1 MEDHKK
7 AHRKFTGIILDYE
20 RRLVESDFD
29 IRIVKD
35 LAGTL
40 TAWLIYHVA
49 DADQRIAKGDTGAG
63 LTLAQSFLNIFSDS
77 ALDVMEK
84 MAGFSANDI
93 EEQFVSNKRVQ
104 GDIFVEIGL
113 IGDLKGRIIFG
124 FSKELAFKLIEI
136 MTFVEPAEID
146 ELVCSAL
153 AELSN
158 ITCGNAATALTE
170 HGKVCDIKTPVV
182 TAEPPCGL
190 IDGMVLQTNVLF
202 SGTIKENMR
211 WGNKQATD
219 EEIIEACKIAQA
231 DEFIQEFK
239 DGYDT
244 KIERGG
250 ANVSGGQRQR
260 LCIARALLMNPKILI
275 LDDSTSAVD
284 TKTDSLIRHGFAS
297 SLKETTKIIIGQRI
311 SSIQDAD
318 RIIVMNDGRID
329 AIGTHDDLV
338 ANNAIYRE
346 VYKMQTQG
354 KGVADAE

>member
-1 MEDHKK
+1 MWKESYRIGIDLIDRQHEELFRATDTLVRAIEANADKQTFRQTITFLKDYTVRHFHDEEAYQASIHYSGMEDHKK
-7 AHRKFTGIILDYE
+7 AHRKFTRIILDYE

-190 IDGMVLQTNVLF
+190 IDGMVLQTNVGGL
-202 SGTIKENMR
+202 
-211 WGNKQATD
+211 
-219 EEIIEACKIAQA
+219 EIVVQ
-231 DEFIQEFK
+231 
-239 DGYDT
+239 
-244 KIERGG
+244 
-250 ANVSGGQRQR
+250 
-260 LCIARALLMNPKILI
+260 M
-275 LDDSTSAVD
+275 
-284 TKTDSLIRHGFAS
+284 
-297 SLKETTKIIIGQRI
+297 
-311 SSIQDAD
+311 
-318 RIIVMNDGRID
+318 
-329 AIGTHDDLV
+329 
-338 ANNAIYRE
+338 E
-346 VYKMQTQG
+346 V
-354 KGVADAE
+354 

>member
-1 MEDHKK
+1 MWKESYRIGIDLIDRQHEELFRATDTLVRAIEANADKQTFRQTITFLKDYTVRHFHDEEAYQASIHYSGMEDHKK

-20 RRLVESDFD
+20 RRLVASDFD

-93 EEQFVSNKRVQ
+93 EEQFVSNKRVH

-190 IDGMVLQTNVLF
+190 IDGMVLQTNVGGL
-202 SGTIKENMR
+202 
-211 WGNKQATD
+211 
-219 EEIIEACKIAQA
+219 EIVVQ
-231 DEFIQEFK
+231 
-239 DGYDT
+239 
-244 KIERGG
+244 
-250 ANVSGGQRQR
+250 
-260 LCIARALLMNPKILI
+260 M
-275 LDDSTSAVD
+275 
-284 TKTDSLIRHGFAS
+284 
-297 SLKETTKIIIGQRI
+297 
-311 SSIQDAD
+311 
-318 RIIVMNDGRID
+318 
-329 AIGTHDDLV
+329 
-338 ANNAIYRE
+338 E
-346 VYKMQTQG
+346 V
-354 KGVADAE
+354 

>member
-1 MEDHKK
+1 MWKESYRIGIDLIDRQHEELFRATDTLVRAIEANADKQTFRQTITFLKDYTVRHFHDEEAYQASIHYSGMEDHKK

-35 LAGTL
+35 LAGTM

-190 IDGMVLQTNVLF
+190 IDGMVLQTNVGGL
-202 SGTIKENMR
+202 
-211 WGNKQATD
+211 
-219 EEIIEACKIAQA
+219 EIVVQ
-231 DEFIQEFK
+231 
-239 DGYDT
+239 
-244 KIERGG
+244 
-250 ANVSGGQRQR
+250 
-260 LCIARALLMNPKILI
+260 M
-275 LDDSTSAVD
+275 
-284 TKTDSLIRHGFAS
+284 
-297 SLKETTKIIIGQRI
+297 
-311 SSIQDAD
+311 
-318 RIIVMNDGRID
+318 
-329 AIGTHDDLV
+329 
-338 ANNAIYRE
+338 E
-346 VYKMQTQG
+346 V
-354 KGVADAE
+354 

>member
-1 MEDHKK
+1 MWKESYRIGIDLIDRQHEELFRATDTLVRAIEANADKQTFRQTITFLKDYTVRHFQDEEAYQASIHYSGMEDHKK
-7 AHRKFTGIILDYE
+7 AHRKFTEIILDYE

-190 IDGMVLQTNVLF
+190 IDGMMLQTNVGGL
-202 SGTIKENMR
+202 
-211 WGNKQATD
+211 
-219 EEIIEACKIAQA
+219 EIVVQ
-231 DEFIQEFK
+231 
-239 DGYDT
+239 
-244 KIERGG
+244 
-250 ANVSGGQRQR
+250 
-260 LCIARALLMNPKILI
+260 M
-275 LDDSTSAVD
+275 
-284 TKTDSLIRHGFAS
+284 
-297 SLKETTKIIIGQRI
+297 
-311 SSIQDAD
+311 
-318 RIIVMNDGRID
+318 
-329 AIGTHDDLV
+329 
-338 ANNAIYRE
+338 E
-346 VYKMQTQG
+346 V
-354 KGVADAE
+354 

>member
-1 MEDHKK
+1 MWKESYRIGIDLIDRQHEELFRATDTLVRAIEANADKQTFRQTITFLKDYTVRHFHDEEAYQASIHYSGMEDHKK

-63 LTLAQSFLNIFSDS
+63 LTLAQSFLNIFSAS

-190 IDGMVLQTNVLF
+190 IDGMVLQTNVGGL
-202 SGTIKENMR
+202 
-211 WGNKQATD
+211 
-219 EEIIEACKIAQA
+219 EIVVQ
-231 DEFIQEFK
+231 
-239 DGYDT
+239 
-244 KIERGG
+244 
-250 ANVSGGQRQR
+250 
-260 LCIARALLMNPKILI
+260 M
-275 LDDSTSAVD
+275 
-284 TKTDSLIRHGFAS
+284 
-297 SLKETTKIIIGQRI
+297 
-311 SSIQDAD
+311 
-318 RIIVMNDGRID
+318 
-329 AIGTHDDLV
+329 
-338 ANNAIYRE
+338 E
-346 VYKMQTQG
+346 V
-354 KGVADAE
+354 

>member
-1 MEDHKK
+1 MWKESYRIGIDLIDRQHEELFRATDTLVRAIEANADKQTFRQTITFLKDYTVRHFHDEEAYQASIHYSGMEDHKK

-170 HGKVCDIKTPVV
+170 HGKVCDIKTPV
-182 TAEPPCGL
+182 A
-190 IDGMVLQTNVLF
+190 
-202 SGTIKENMR
+202 
-211 WGNKQATD
+211 
-219 EEIIEACKIAQA
+219 
-231 DEFIQEFK
+231 
-239 DGYDT
+239 
-244 KIERGG
+244 
-250 ANVSGGQRQR
+250 VSYTHLRAHETGRNLVCR
-260 LCIARALLMNPKILI
+260 LLLEKKKP
-275 LDDSTSAVD
+275 
-284 TKTDSLIRHGFAS
+284 
-297 SLKETTKIIIGQRI
+297 
-311 SSIQDAD
+311 
-318 RIIVMNDGRID
+318 
-329 AIGTHDDLV
+329 
-338 ANNAIYRE
+338 
-346 VYKMQTQG
+346 
-354 KGVADAE
+354 

>member
-1 MEDHKK
+1 MWKESYRIGIDLIDRQHEELFRATDTLVRAIEANADKQTFRQTITFLKDYTVRHFHDEEAYQASIHYSGMEDHKK
-7 AHRKFTGIILDYE
+7 AHRKFTEIILDYE

-190 IDGMVLQTNVLF
+190 IDGMVLQTNVGGL
-202 SGTIKENMR
+202 
-211 WGNKQATD
+211 
-219 EEIIEACKIAQA
+219 EIVVQ
-231 DEFIQEFK
+231 
-239 DGYDT
+239 
-244 KIERGG
+244 
-250 ANVSGGQRQR
+250 
-260 LCIARALLMNPKILI
+260 M
-275 LDDSTSAVD
+275 
-284 TKTDSLIRHGFAS
+284 
-297 SLKETTKIIIGQRI
+297 
-311 SSIQDAD
+311 
-318 RIIVMNDGRID
+318 
-329 AIGTHDDLV
+329 
-338 ANNAIYRE
+338 E
-346 VYKMQTQG
+346 V
-354 KGVADAE
+354 

>member
-1 MEDHKK
+1 MWKESYRIGIDLIDRQHEELFRATDTLVRAIEANADKQTFRQTITFLKDYTVRHFHDEEAYQASIHYSGMEDHKK

-40 TAWLIYHVA
+40 TTWLIYHVA

-190 IDGMVLQTNVLF
+190 IDGMVLQTNVGGL
-202 SGTIKENMR
+202 
-211 WGNKQATD
+211 
-219 EEIIEACKIAQA
+219 EIVVQ
-231 DEFIQEFK
+231 
-239 DGYDT
+239 
-244 KIERGG
+244 
-250 ANVSGGQRQR
+250 
-260 LCIARALLMNPKILI
+260 M
-275 LDDSTSAVD
+275 
-284 TKTDSLIRHGFAS
+284 
-297 SLKETTKIIIGQRI
+297 
-311 SSIQDAD
+311 
-318 RIIVMNDGRID
+318 
-329 AIGTHDDLV
+329 
-338 ANNAIYRE
+338 E
-346 VYKMQTQG
+346 V
-354 KGVADAE
+354 

>member
-1 MEDHKK
+1 MWKESYRIGIDLIDRQHEELFRATDTLVRAIEANADKQTFRQTITFLKDYTVRHFHDEEAYQASIHYSGMEDHKK

-190 IDGMVLQTNVLF
+190 IDVMMLQTNVGGL
-202 SGTIKENMR
+202 
-211 WGNKQATD
+211 
-219 EEIIEACKIAQA
+219 EIVVQ
-231 DEFIQEFK
+231 
-239 DGYDT
+239 
-244 KIERGG
+244 
-250 ANVSGGQRQR
+250 
-260 LCIARALLMNPKILI
+260 M
-275 LDDSTSAVD
+275 
-284 TKTDSLIRHGFAS
+284 
-297 SLKETTKIIIGQRI
+297 
-311 SSIQDAD
+311 
-318 RIIVMNDGRID
+318 
-329 AIGTHDDLV
+329 
-338 ANNAIYRE
+338 E
-346 VYKMQTQG
+346 V
-354 KGVADAE
+354 

>member
-1 MEDHKK
+1 MWKESYRIGIDLIDRQHEELFRATDTLVRAIEANADKQTFRQTITFLKDYTVRHFHDEEAYQASIHYSGMEDHKK

-190 IDGMVLQTNVLF
+190 IDGMMLQTNVGGL
-202 SGTIKENMR
+202 
-211 WGNKQATD
+211 
-219 EEIIEACKIAQA
+219 EIVVQ
-231 DEFIQEFK
+231 
-239 DGYDT
+239 
-244 KIERGG
+244 
-250 ANVSGGQRQR
+250 
-260 LCIARALLMNPKILI
+260 M
-275 LDDSTSAVD
+275 
-284 TKTDSLIRHGFAS
+284 
-297 SLKETTKIIIGQRI
+297 
-311 SSIQDAD
+311 
-318 RIIVMNDGRID
+318 
-329 AIGTHDDLV
+329 
-338 ANNAIYRE
+338 E
-346 VYKMQTQG
+346 V
-354 KGVADAE
+354 

>member
-1 MEDHKK
+1 MWKESYRIGIDLIDRQHEELFRATDTLVRAIEANADKQTFRQTITFLKDYTVRHFHDEEAYQASIHYSGMEDHKK

-20 RRLVESDFD
+20 RRLVASDFD

-84 MAGFSANDI
+84 IAGFSANAI

-190 IDGMVLQTNVLF
+190 IDGMVLQTNVGGL
-202 SGTIKENMR
+202 
-211 WGNKQATD
+211 
-219 EEIIEACKIAQA
+219 EIVVQ
-231 DEFIQEFK
+231 
-239 DGYDT
+239 
-244 KIERGG
+244 
-250 ANVSGGQRQR
+250 
-260 LCIARALLMNPKILI
+260 M
-275 LDDSTSAVD
+275 
-284 TKTDSLIRHGFAS
+284 
-297 SLKETTKIIIGQRI
+297 
-311 SSIQDAD
+311 
-318 RIIVMNDGRID
+318 
-329 AIGTHDDLV
+329 
-338 ANNAIYRE
+338 E
-346 VYKMQTQG
+346 V
-354 KGVADAE
+354 

>member
-1 MEDHKK
+1 MWKESYRIGIDLIDRQHEELFRATDTLVRAIEANADKQTFRQTITFLKDYTVRHFHDEEAYQASIHYSGMEDHKK

-104 GDIFVEIGL
+104 GEIFVEIGL

-158 ITCGNAATALTE
+158 IPCGNAATALTE

-190 IDGMVLQTNVLF
+190 IDGMVLQTNVGGL
-202 SGTIKENMR
+202 
-211 WGNKQATD
+211 
-219 EEIIEACKIAQA
+219 EIVVQ
-231 DEFIQEFK
+231 
-239 DGYDT
+239 
-244 KIERGG
+244 
-250 ANVSGGQRQR
+250 
-260 LCIARALLMNPKILI
+260 M
-275 LDDSTSAVD
+275 
-284 TKTDSLIRHGFAS
+284 
-297 SLKETTKIIIGQRI
+297 
-311 SSIQDAD
+311 
-318 RIIVMNDGRID
+318 
-329 AIGTHDDLV
+329 
-338 ANNAIYRE
+338 E
-346 VYKMQTQG
+346 V
-354 KGVADAE
+354 

>member
-1 MEDHKK
+1 MWKESYRIGIDLIDRQHEELFRATDTLVRAIEANADKQTFRQTITFLKDYTVRHFHDEEAYQASIHYSGMEDHKK

-20 RRLVESDFD
+20 RRLVASDFD

-170 HGKVCDIKTPVV
+170 HGKVCEIKTPVV
-182 TAEPPCGL
+182 TAEPTCGL
-190 IDGMVLQTNVLF
+190 IDGMVLQTNVGGL
-202 SGTIKENMR
+202 
-211 WGNKQATD
+211 
-219 EEIIEACKIAQA
+219 EIVVQ
-231 DEFIQEFK
+231 
-239 DGYDT
+239 
-244 KIERGG
+244 
-250 ANVSGGQRQR
+250 
-260 LCIARALLMNPKILI
+260 M
-275 LDDSTSAVD
+275 
-284 TKTDSLIRHGFAS
+284 
-297 SLKETTKIIIGQRI
+297 
-311 SSIQDAD
+311 
-318 RIIVMNDGRID
+318 
-329 AIGTHDDLV
+329 
-338 ANNAIYRE
+338 E
-346 VYKMQTQG
+346 V
-354 KGVADAE
+354 

>member
-1 MEDHKK
+1 MWKESYRIGIDLIDRQHEELFRATDTLVRAIEANADKQTFRQTITFLKDYTVRHFHDEEAYQASIHYSGMEDHKK

-113 IGDLKGRIIFG
+113 IGRIIFG

-190 IDGMVLQTNVLF
+190 IDGMVLQTNVGGL
-202 SGTIKENMR
+202 
-211 WGNKQATD
+211 
-219 EEIIEACKIAQA
+219 EIVVQ
-231 DEFIQEFK
+231 
-239 DGYDT
+239 
-244 KIERGG
+244 
-250 ANVSGGQRQR
+250 
-260 LCIARALLMNPKILI
+260 M
-275 LDDSTSAVD
+275 
-284 TKTDSLIRHGFAS
+284 
-297 SLKETTKIIIGQRI
+297 
-311 SSIQDAD
+311 
-318 RIIVMNDGRID
+318 
-329 AIGTHDDLV
+329 
-338 ANNAIYRE
+338 E
-346 VYKMQTQG
+346 V
-354 KGVADAE
+354 

>member
-1 MEDHKK
+1 MWKESYRIGIDLIDRQHEELFRATDTLVRAIEANADKQTFRQTITFLKDYTVRHFHDEEAYQASIHYSGMEDHKK

-190 IDGMVLQTNVLF
+190 IDGMVLQTNVGGL
-202 SGTIKENMR
+202 
-211 WGNKQATD
+211 
-219 EEIIEACKIAQA
+219 EIVVQ
-231 DEFIQEFK
+231 
-239 DGYDT
+239 
-244 KIERGG
+244 
-250 ANVSGGQRQR
+250 
-260 LCIARALLMNPKILI
+260 
-275 LDDSTSAVD
+275 
-284 TKTDSLIRHGFAS
+284 
-297 SLKETTKIIIGQRI
+297 
-311 SSIQDAD
+311 
-318 RIIVMNDGRID
+318 
-329 AIGTHDDLV
+329 
-338 ANNAIYRE
+338 RE
-346 VYKMQTQG
+346 V
-354 KGVADAE
+354 

>member
-1 MEDHKK
+1 MWKESYRIGIDLIDRQHEELFRATDTLVRAIEANADKQTFRQTITFLKDYTVRHFHDEEAYQASIHYSGMEDHKK

-190 IDGMVLQTNVLF
+190 IDGMMLQTNPP
-202 SGTIKENMR
+202 T
-211 WGNKQATD
+211 
-219 EEIIEACKIAQA
+219 
-231 DEFIQEFK
+231 
-239 DGYDT
+239 
-244 KIERGG
+244 
-250 ANVSGGQRQR
+250 
-260 LCIARALLMNPKILI
+260 
-275 LDDSTSAVD
+275 
-284 TKTDSLIRHGFAS
+284 
-297 SLKETTKIIIGQRI
+297 
-311 SSIQDAD
+311 
-318 RIIVMNDGRID
+318 
-329 AIGTHDDLV
+329 LV
-338 ANNAIYRE
+338 
-346 VYKMQTQG
+346 
-354 KGVADAE
+354 

>member
-1 MEDHKK
+1 MWKESYRIGIDLIDRQHEELFRATDTLVRAIEANADKQTFRQTITFLKDYTVRHFHDEEAYQASIHYSGMEDHKK

-190 IDGMVLQTNVLF
+190 IDGMVLQTNVGGL
-202 SGTIKENMR
+202 
-211 WGNKQATD
+211 
-219 EEIIEACKIAQA
+219 EI
-231 DEFIQEFK
+231 
-239 DGYDT
+239 
-244 KIERGG
+244 
-250 ANVSGGQRQR
+250 VGQ
-260 LCIARALLMNPKILI
+260 M
-275 LDDSTSAVD
+275 
-284 TKTDSLIRHGFAS
+284 
-297 SLKETTKIIIGQRI
+297 
-311 SSIQDAD
+311 
-318 RIIVMNDGRID
+318 
-329 AIGTHDDLV
+329 
-338 ANNAIYRE
+338 E
-346 VYKMQTQG
+346 V
-354 KGVADAE
+354 

>member
-1 MEDHKK
+1 MWKESYRIGIDLIDRQHEELFRATDTLVRAIEANADKQTFRQTITFLKDYTVRHFHDEEAYQASIHYSGMEDHKK

-182 TAEPPCGL
+182 TAEPPCGP
-190 IDGMVLQTNVLF
+190 IDGMVLQTNVGGL
-202 SGTIKENMR
+202 
-211 WGNKQATD
+211 
-219 EEIIEACKIAQA
+219 EIVVQ
-231 DEFIQEFK
+231 
-239 DGYDT
+239 
-244 KIERGG
+244 
-250 ANVSGGQRQR
+250 
-260 LCIARALLMNPKILI
+260 M
-275 LDDSTSAVD
+275 
-284 TKTDSLIRHGFAS
+284 
-297 SLKETTKIIIGQRI
+297 
-311 SSIQDAD
+311 
-318 RIIVMNDGRID
+318 
-329 AIGTHDDLV
+329 
-338 ANNAIYRE
+338 E
-346 VYKMQTQG
+346 V
-354 KGVADAE
+354 

>member
-1 MEDHKK
+1 MWKESYRIGIDLIDRQHEELFRATDTLVRAIEANADKQTFRQTITFLKDYTVRHFHDEEAYQASIHYSGMEDHKK

-20 RRLVESDFD
+20 RRLVASDFD

-63 LTLAQSFLNIFSDS
+63 LTLAQSFLNIFY
-77 ALDVMEK
+77 ARARDVK
-84 MAGFSANDI
+84 AKKAGFRANHH
-93 EEQFVSNKRVQ
+93 EEHFFSNKRVQ

-190 IDGMVLQTNVLF
+190 IDGMVLQTNVGGL
-202 SGTIKENMR
+202 
-211 WGNKQATD
+211 
-219 EEIIEACKIAQA
+219 EIVVQ
-231 DEFIQEFK
+231 
-239 DGYDT
+239 
-244 KIERGG
+244 
-250 ANVSGGQRQR
+250 
-260 LCIARALLMNPKILI
+260 M
-275 LDDSTSAVD
+275 
-284 TKTDSLIRHGFAS
+284 
-297 SLKETTKIIIGQRI
+297 
-311 SSIQDAD
+311 
-318 RIIVMNDGRID
+318 
-329 AIGTHDDLV
+329 
-338 ANNAIYRE
+338 E
-346 VYKMQTQG
+346 V
-354 KGVADAE
+354 

>member
-1 MEDHKK
+1 MWKESYRIGIDLIDRQHEELFRATDTLVRAIEANADKQTFRQTITFLKDYTVRHFHDEEAYQASIHYSGMEDHKR

-20 RRLVESDFD
+20 RRLVASDFD

-190 IDGMVLQTNVLF
+190 IDGMVLQTNVGGL
-202 SGTIKENMR
+202 
-211 WGNKQATD
+211 
-219 EEIIEACKIAQA
+219 EIVVQ
-231 DEFIQEFK
+231 
-239 DGYDT
+239 
-244 KIERGG
+244 
-250 ANVSGGQRQR
+250 
-260 LCIARALLMNPKILI
+260 M
-275 LDDSTSAVD
+275 
-284 TKTDSLIRHGFAS
+284 
-297 SLKETTKIIIGQRI
+297 
-311 SSIQDAD
+311 
-318 RIIVMNDGRID
+318 
-329 AIGTHDDLV
+329 
-338 ANNAIYRE
+338 E
-346 VYKMQTQG
+346 V
-354 KGVADAE
+354 

>member
-1 MEDHKK
+1 MWKESYRIGIDLIDRQHEELFRATDTLVRAIEANADKQTFRQTITFLKDYTVRHFQDEEAYQASIHYSGMEDHKK

-190 IDGMVLQTNVLF
+190 IDGMMLQTNVGGL
-202 SGTIKENMR
+202 
-211 WGNKQATD
+211 
-219 EEIIEACKIAQA
+219 EIVVQ
-231 DEFIQEFK
+231 
-239 DGYDT
+239 
-244 KIERGG
+244 
-250 ANVSGGQRQR
+250 
-260 LCIARALLMNPKILI
+260 M
-275 LDDSTSAVD
+275 
-284 TKTDSLIRHGFAS
+284 
-297 SLKETTKIIIGQRI
+297 
-311 SSIQDAD
+311 
-318 RIIVMNDGRID
+318 
-329 AIGTHDDLV
+329 
-338 ANNAIYRE
+338 E
-346 VYKMQTQG
+346 V
-354 KGVADAE
+354 

>member
-1 MEDHKK
+1 GYIIMWKESYRIGIDLIDRQHEELFRATDTLVRAIEANADKQTFRQTITFLKDYTVRHFHDEEAYQASIHYSGMEDHKK

-190 IDGMVLQTNVLF
+190 IDGMVLQTNVGGL
-202 SGTIKENMR
+202 
-211 WGNKQATD
+211 
-219 EEIIEACKIAQA
+219 EIVVQ
-231 DEFIQEFK
+231 
-239 DGYDT
+239 
-244 KIERGG
+244 
-250 ANVSGGQRQR
+250 
-260 LCIARALLMNPKILI
+260 M
-275 LDDSTSAVD
+275 
-284 TKTDSLIRHGFAS
+284 
-297 SLKETTKIIIGQRI
+297 
-311 SSIQDAD
+311 
-318 RIIVMNDGRID
+318 
-329 AIGTHDDLV
+329 
-338 ANNAIYRE
+338 E
-346 VYKMQTQG
+346 V
-354 KGVADAE
+354 

>member
-1 MEDHKK
+1 MWKESYRIGIDLIDRQHEELFRATDTLVRAIEANADKQTFRQTITFLKDYTVRHFHDEEAYQASIHYSGMEDHKK

-29 IRIVKD
+29 IRIVKH

-190 IDGMVLQTNVLF
+190 IDGMMLQTNVGGL
-202 SGTIKENMR
+202 
-211 WGNKQATD
+211 
-219 EEIIEACKIAQA
+219 EIVVQ
-231 DEFIQEFK
+231 
-239 DGYDT
+239 
-244 KIERGG
+244 
-250 ANVSGGQRQR
+250 
-260 LCIARALLMNPKILI
+260 M
-275 LDDSTSAVD
+275 
-284 TKTDSLIRHGFAS
+284 
-297 SLKETTKIIIGQRI
+297 
-311 SSIQDAD
+311 
-318 RIIVMNDGRID
+318 
-329 AIGTHDDLV
+329 
-338 ANNAIYRE
+338 E
-346 VYKMQTQG
+346 V
-354 KGVADAE
+354 

>member
-1 MEDHKK
+1 MWKESYRIGIDLIDRQHEELFRATDTLVRAIEANADKQTFRQTITFLKDYTVRHFQDEEAYQASIHYSGMEDHKK
-7 AHRKFTGIILDYE
+7 AHRKFTEIILDYE

-84 MAGFSANDI
+84 MDGFSANDI

-190 IDGMVLQTNVLF
+190 IDGMMLQTNVGGL
-202 SGTIKENMR
+202 
-211 WGNKQATD
+211 
-219 EEIIEACKIAQA
+219 EIVVQ
-231 DEFIQEFK
+231 
-239 DGYDT
+239 
-244 KIERGG
+244 
-250 ANVSGGQRQR
+250 
-260 LCIARALLMNPKILI
+260 M
-275 LDDSTSAVD
+275 
-284 TKTDSLIRHGFAS
+284 
-297 SLKETTKIIIGQRI
+297 
-311 SSIQDAD
+311 
-318 RIIVMNDGRID
+318 
-329 AIGTHDDLV
+329 
-338 ANNAIYRE
+338 E
-346 VYKMQTQG
+346 V
-354 KGVADAE
+354 

>member
-190 IDGMVLQTNVLF
+190 IDGMVLQTNVGGL
-202 SGTIKENMR
+202 
-211 WGNKQATD
+211 
-219 EEIIEACKIAQA
+219 EIVVQ
-231 DEFIQEFK
+231 
-239 DGYDT
+239 
-244 KIERGG
+244 
-250 ANVSGGQRQR
+250 
-260 LCIARALLMNPKILI
+260 M
-275 LDDSTSAVD
+275 
-284 TKTDSLIRHGFAS
+284 
-297 SLKETTKIIIGQRI
+297 
-311 SSIQDAD
+311 
-318 RIIVMNDGRID
+318 
-329 AIGTHDDLV
+329 
-338 ANNAIYRE
+338 E
-346 VYKMQTQG
+346 V
-354 KGVADAE
+354 